1 MPARGHQHC
10 RCVLV
15 GCLAS
20 FSAVSRRYVVG
31 PCRVWFKLDRSR
43 KWKFGE
49 VRIDSL
55 LFRCMHVFICAHSAL
70 WQLEWPRGRR
80 VSRAASSRRK
90 RRKCNLPGESAFGVT
105 TTYRT
110 YMFNS
115 VYSRVIRLGKAE
127 PIAKVLTEAH
137 PGAVESMVES

>member
-1 MPARGHQHC
+1 MPAPR
-10 RCVLV
+10 
-15 GCLAS
+15 
-20 FSAVSRRYVVG
+20 
-31 PCRVWFKLDRSR
+31 PRV
-43 KWKFGE
+43 
-49 VRIDSL
+49 
-55 LFRCMHVFICAHSAL
+55 
-70 WQLEWPRGRR
+70 
-80 VSRAASSRRK
+80 RK

-115 VYSRVIRLGKAE
+115 VYSRVIRLGKAD